1 LLSISGFL
9 GIMVTPQLSWNPKI
23 NLDISEQYRWEK
35 RILLIFSPTQTN
47 RQLVEQRSWFFKNRV
62 GFNDR
67 DLLVIEIVNN
77 IVLSRFP
84 ALAGKRKTP
93 FFRSKFRV
101 NQNKFRSILIG
112 KDGSIKLDRSIPI
125 DPCYLFGLI
134 DSMPMRRQEIY
145 NNGDPVRCVK

>member
-93 FFRSKFRV
+93 FFRSQFRV
-101 NQNKFRSILIG
+101 NQNKFCSILIG
-112 KDGSIKLDRSIPI
+112 KDGSIKLDRSIPM

-134 DSMPMRRQEIY
+134 DPMPMRRQEFITM
-145 NNGDPVRCVK
+145 VIL

>member
-1 LLSISGFL
+1 MLSISGFL

-47 RQLVEQRSWFFKNRV
+47 RQLVKQRSLFFKNRV

-77 IVLSRFP
+77 IVLSRYP
-84 ALAGKRKTP
+84 ALAGKRKAP
-93 FFRSKFRV
+93 FFRSQFRV

-134 DSMPMRRQEIY
+134 DTMPMRRQEIY

>member
-1 LLSISGFL
+1 
-9 GIMVTPQLSWNPKI
+9 M
-23 NLDISEQYRWEK
+23 
-35 RILLIFSPTQTN
+35 
-47 RQLVEQRSWFFKNRV
+47 RV
-62 GFNDR
+62 DFNDR

-77 IVLSRFP
+77 LVLSRYL
-84 ALAGKRKTP
+84 ALAGKCKAP
-93 FFRSKFRV
+93 FFRSQFRV

-145 NNGDPVRCVK
+145 NNSKFVGCIE

>member
-1 LLSISGFL
+1 
-9 GIMVTPQLSWNPKI
+9 MV
-23 NLDISEQYRWEK
+23 
-35 RILLIFSPTQTN
+35 
-47 RQLVEQRSWFFKNRV
+47 FKNRV

-112 KDGSIKLDRSIPI
+112 KDGSIKLDRSIPM

-134 DSMPMRRQEIY
+134 DSIPMRRQKIY
-145 NNGDPVRCVK
+145 NNGEPVRCVK

>member
-1 LLSISGFL
+1 MGKAYSSHFFAYPNKPSVSRTAV
-9 GIMVTPQLSWNPKI
+9 MV
-23 NLDISEQYRWEK
+23 
-35 RILLIFSPTQTN
+35 
-47 RQLVEQRSWFFKNRV
+47 FKNRV

-84 ALAGKRKTP
+84 ALAVKHKASVL
-93 FFRSKFRV
+93 RSQFRV

-112 KDGSIKLDRSIPI
+112 KDGSIKFDRSIPM

-134 DSMPMRRQEIY
+134 DSIPMRRQKIY
-145 NNGDPVRCVK
+145 NNSEFVGCTE

>member
-1 LLSISGFL
+1 
-9 GIMVTPQLSWNPKI
+9 M
-23 NLDISEQYRWEK
+23 
-35 RILLIFSPTQTN
+35 
-47 RQLVEQRSWFFKNRV
+47 RV
-62 GFNDR
+62 DFNDR

-77 IVLSRFP
+77 LVLSRYP
-84 ALAGKRKTP
+84 ALAGKRKVP
-93 FFRSKFRV
+93 FFRSQFRV